1 MSNSFE
7 LTKKQEKALT
17 DNNWKPN
24 KYGGMIIIKKSDFSS
39 RSLSNARFSKDW
51 NEVCSNFNLDE
62 DCEQATLFVVGV
74 AQEKEDD
81 VE

>member
-1 MSNSFE
+1 MPNSFE
-7 LTKKQEKALT
+7 LTKKQVKALT
-17 DNNWKPN
+17 DNSWKPYN
-24 KYGGMIIIKKSDFSS
+24 SGGMFVVNKSDFK
-39 RSLSNARFSKDW
+39 NDW

-62 DCEQATLFVVGV
+62 DCERAALFVVGV

>member
-1 MSNSFE
+1 MANSFE
-7 LTKKQEKALT
+7 LTKKQVKALT
-17 DNNWKPN
+17 DNSWKPYN
-24 KYGGMIIIKKSDFSS
+24 SGGMFVVNKSDFK
-39 RSLSNARFSKDW
+39 NDW

-62 DCEQATLFVVGV
+62 DCERATLFVVGV

>member
-1 MSNSFE
+1 MFE

-17 DNNWKPN
+17 DNKWNPN
-24 KYGGMIIIKKSDFSS
+24 KYGGMIVLNKSDFK
-39 RSLSNARFSKDW
+39 NDW

-62 DCEQATLFVVGV
+62 DCERATLFVVGV

>member
-17 DNNWKPN
+17 DNSWKPYNSGSMFVIN
-24 KYGGMIIIKKSDFSS
+24 KADFKND
-39 RSLSNARFSKDW
+39 L

-62 DCEQATLFVVGV
+62 DCERAKLFVVGV

>member
-1 MSNSFE
+1 MFVIN
-7 LTKKQEKALT
+7 KA
-17 DNNWKPN
+17 
-24 KYGGMIIIKKSDFSS
+24 DFK
-39 RSLSNARFSKDW
+39 NDW

-62 DCEQATLFVVGV
+62 DCERATLFVVGV